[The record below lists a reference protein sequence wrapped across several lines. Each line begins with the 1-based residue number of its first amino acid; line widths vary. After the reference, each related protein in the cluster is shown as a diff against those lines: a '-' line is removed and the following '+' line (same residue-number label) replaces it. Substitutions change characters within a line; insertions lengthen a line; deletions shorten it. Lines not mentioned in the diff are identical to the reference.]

1 LCCVCFWPTSAGL
14 LTSMYLS
21 MQGEDICMALQTHIN
36 DIMMKRLTKAKAAMV
51 TAGSADAATSQGA
64 SAPTSDGG
72 YGPRYEAHISEMQAK
87 LDTANNRWDGTLR

>member
-1 LCCVCFWPTSAGL
+1 
-14 LTSMYLS
+14 

-51 TAGSADAATSQGA
+51 TAGSADAAASQGA
-64 SAPTSDGG
+64 SAPAGDGG

-87 LDTANNRWDGTLR
+87 LDTANNR